1 MHFILSL
8 YIILLISG
16 GRRLSQYKKSIT
28 TFILICT
35 FALSNNIYIYGTY
48 DLNQNGNIEYFKL
61 NKDNITLE
69 LIEID
74 LYSDDKNLWSYIPPN
89 DLEIIDLELTN
100 LNNDNVPERIVL
112 FRDALSNGKISVF
125 EWNGSLFSKYNDPM
139 KEVEIDVNIKRIDF
153 DIFSCLIYISE
164 IYKNML

>member
-16 GRRLSQYKKSIT
+16 GRRLLQYKKLIT

-61 NKDNITLE
+61 NKDNNTLE
-69 LIEID
+69 FNEIN
-74 LYSDDKNLWSYIPPN
+74 LYSDDKNLWSYSPPN
-89 DLEIIDLELTN
+89 DLEIID
-100 LNNDNVPERIVL
+100 
-112 FRDALSNGKISVF
+112 
-125 EWNGSLFSKYNDPM
+125 
-139 KEVEIDVNIKRIDF
+139 IDF
-153 DIFSCLIYISE
+153 GLLPLDVFIILVTILSLVVYTYNWVRDLSTYHDE
-164 IYKNML
+164 